1 MNRRSFIKRG
11 SLYLPPLFAI
21 GRARGQV
28 LTLSDPASLSRTR
41 KQSSGG
47 VETLWIEQTA
57 VTDYNDMNRQFA
69 QKIKVPGAKEVSKV
83 SIYFFQTG
91 SRVVR
96 IGLWSASDAT
106 GTQYGSWSDNETI
119 PNTSSAGWVEF
130 TFGTNPAISADCYV
144 IIDPVS
150 GSGAYISYKDT
161 ASGTAYEDNTY
172 TSYDNQIGSV
182 QEPNRDRVFRI
193 YTLE

>member
-1 MNRRSFIKRG
+1 MNRRKFLWTGAIWIPAARALSQA
-11 SLYLPPLFAI
+11 SLRSPAFV
-21 GRARGQV
+21 GR
-28 LTLSDPASLSRTR
+28 LNKPASGG
-41 KQSSGG
+41 GG

-69 QKIKVPGAKEVSKV
+69 QKIKVPSAKTVSKV

-96 IGLWSASDAT
+96 IGLWSAADAT
-106 GTQYGSWSDNETI
+106 GTQYGSWSGNQTI
-119 PNTSSAGWVEF
+119 PNTSTEGWVEF
-130 TFGTNPAISADCYV
+130 TFGTNPSISSDCYV

-182 QEPNRDRVFRI
+182 QEPNRDRVFRV